1 MYAYLLP
8 FQHDMDIIL
17 LPYKKTSK
25 KVKKHITING
35 EKYQKMTKMIYSCK
49 GKLAALYGKQ
59 GERMLTRIHR
69 ENPKALF
76 INKFTTNPFA
86 SYLLV

>member
-1 MYAYLLP
+1 
-8 FQHDMDIIL
+8 
-17 LPYKKTSK
+17 
-25 KVKKHITING
+25 
-35 EKYQKMTKMIYSCK
+35 MTKMIYSCK

-69 ENPKALF
+69 ENPQALF

-86 SYLLV
+86 SSLLV

>member
-1 MYAYLLP
+1 VLTKN
-8 FQHDMDIIL
+8 FQKSQKTYYYQWRKISKNSENIL
-17 LPYKKTSK
+17 YF
-25 KVKKHITING
+25 
-35 EKYQKMTKMIYSCK
+35 K

-69 ENPKALF
+69 DNPQALF

-86 SYLLV
+86 SSLLV

>member
-25 KVKKHITING
+25 NVKKYITING
-35 EKYQKMTKMIYSCK
+35 ENIKNNNELK
-49 GKLAALYGKQ
+49 
-59 GERMLTRIHR
+59 
-69 ENPKALF
+69 
-76 INKFTTNPFA
+76 
-86 SYLLV
+86 

>member
-35 EKYQKMTKMIYSCK
+35 EKYQKIPKIFYTLK
-49 GKLAALYGKQ
+49 
-59 GERMLTRIHR
+59 
-69 ENPKALF
+69 ENSLRSMK
-76 INKFTTNPFA
+76 NK
-86 SYLLV
+86 VKEC